1 MTELHSRRDAR
12 GFTLMEMLV
21 VLGILAMLMALV
33 VPRILGT
40 QAKADIQATKIQIK
54 SLMECLKHYKLDMK
68 EFPTTDQ
75 GLKALI
81 EKPADLSDEKAARWD
96 GPYTESKEL
105 PKDPWGHEYQYEYPP
120 THGSASDSTTS
131 DTSSTGDT
139 TKANANDYPD
149 IWSFGPDGEDG
160 TDDDIK
166 SWTEVKDKDQAAG
179 QDSGSSQSSGSDRS
193 SSSAGR

>member
-1 MTELHSRRDAR
+1 MTQLQHRRDAR

-40 QAKADIQATKIQIK
+40 QGKADIAATKIQIK
-54 SLMECLKHYKLDMK
+54 SLTECLKHYKFDMK
-68 EFPTTDQ
+68 EFPSTDQ

-81 EKPADLSDEKAARWD
+81 EKPSDLSDDKADRWD
-96 GPYTESKEL
+96 GPYVDGKEL

-120 THGSASDSTTS
+120 THGSSDSA
-131 DTSSTGDT
+131 SSSSADS
-139 TKANANDYPD
+139 TKAATNDYPD

-166 SWTEVKDKDQAAG
+166 SWTEVKDKDQGAS
-179 QDSGSSQSSGSDRS
+179 QDKGSSQSSRSERS
-193 SSSAGR
+193 SPPASGK

>member
-1 MTELHSRRDAR
+1 MGGIVMTELQSRRDAR

-21 VLGILAMLMALV
+21 VLGILAMLLALV

-40 QAKADIQATKIQIK
+40 QKKADVSTAQSQIK
-54 SLMECLKHYKLDMK
+54 LLQKCLQGYFLDMK

-81 EKPADLSDEKAARWD
+81 EKPSDLSDEAAKRWA
-96 GPYTESKEL
+96 GPYTDDGTL

-120 THGSASDSTTS
+120 THGAADSTQNADDTKK
-131 DTSSTGDT
+131 TSS
-139 TKANANDYPD
+139 ANPD

-160 TDDDIK
+160 TDDDICNW
-166 SWTEVKDKDQAAG
+166 SQSQGKDQG
-179 QDSGSSQSSGSDRS
+179 TNQDQGSSQSSRSERS
-193 SSSAGR
+193 STPSAGK

>member
-1 MTELHSRRDAR
+1 MGGIVMTNLQHRRDAR

-21 VLGILAMLMALV
+21 VLGILAMLLALV

-40 QAKADIQATKIQIK
+40 QSKADRQAAQIQIK
-54 SLMECLKHYKLDMK
+54 SLTECLKHYKLDMK
-68 EFPTTDQ
+68 EFPSTDQ
-75 GLKALI
+75 GLKALV
-81 EKPADLSDEKAARWD
+81 EKPADLSDDKAGRWE

-120 THGSASDSTTS
+120 THGSSDTASSGSGDST
-131 DTSSTGDT
+131 
-139 TKANANDYPD
+139 KATNDYPD

-166 SWTEVKDKDQAAG
+166 SWTETKDKDQGAG
-179 QDSGSSQSSGSDRS
+179 QDKGSSQSSRS
-193 SSSAGR
+193 ERSPSSGQ